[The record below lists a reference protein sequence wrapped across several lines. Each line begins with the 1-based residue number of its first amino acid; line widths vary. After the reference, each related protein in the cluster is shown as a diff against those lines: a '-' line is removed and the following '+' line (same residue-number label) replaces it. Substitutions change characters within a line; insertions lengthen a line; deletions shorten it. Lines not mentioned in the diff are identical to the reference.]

1 MKRKKVEDN
10 VEINPYEVDKL
21 AKVPSWIKILL
32 LKYWAAAAASFLL
45 FGVSEL
51 GLVLYYANDDD
62 EVFQVETNVKLIF
75 LLGLFFAIFAN
86 YVVRVFVRLM
96 YNRRDNTYRLN
107 LINFKGFLSFPV
119 ALVYNS
125 FIAILIF
132 IINVNLLSRF
142 GLVLDPF
149 GTTGGIGIEPYT
161 VGLVYLILDGFFV
174 IIKNIIVMIC
184 QRIKYKIQI
193 NSNND
198 ITEKN
203 GEVVA

>member
-62 EVFQVETNVKLIF
+62 EVFQVETNVKLIL

-149 GTTGGIGIEPYT
+149 GTTGGIGIEPFT